1 MLLFLL
7 IQNFLDEINS
17 KKAEDKLIKNLTNV
31 SNIQDF
37 DIESR
42 LEKIRKINKRN
53 DILNL
58 TNVPSDNNNNI
69 DYDIFQ

>member
-17 KKAEDKLIKNLTNV
+17 KKAEDKLIKNLNNV

-42 LEKIRKINKRN
+42 LEKNRKINKRN

-58 TNVPSDNNNNI
+58 TNVPSDNNNNT
-69 DYDIFQ
+69 DYGIFQ